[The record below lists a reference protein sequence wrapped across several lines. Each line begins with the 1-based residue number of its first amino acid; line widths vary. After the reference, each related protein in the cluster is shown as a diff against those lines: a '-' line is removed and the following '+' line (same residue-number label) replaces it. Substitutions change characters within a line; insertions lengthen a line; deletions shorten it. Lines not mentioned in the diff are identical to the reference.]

1 VANESWVGF
10 ARSPKPDKNL
20 VKAEF
25 TKALT
30 SEKSLVD
37 LFALVTSSAGLSS
50 WLQPTSKT
58 DVKTAGKI
66 HFTDETL
73 GLALFSSV
81 DLGKRVIINSE
92 TFGEIVATFKQVNAS
107 SELGISF
114 TKMVET
120 DAKADFLNLVEI
132 ATGQLEAKLGE

>member
-1 VANESWVGF
+1 MANESWVGF

-20 VKAEF
+20 VKVEF
-25 TKALT
+25 AKALT
-30 SEKSLVD
+30 TEKSLVEA
-37 LFALVTSSAGLSS
+37 FALVTGAAGLSS

-58 DVKTAGKI
+58 DVKAAGKI
-66 HFTDETL
+66 HFTDET
-73 GLALFSSV
+73 LALFSSV

-92 TFGEIVATFKQVNAS
+92 TFGEIVATFKQVKAS

-114 TKMVET
+114 TKMVQP

-132 ATGQLEAKLGE
+132 ATGRLEAKLGE